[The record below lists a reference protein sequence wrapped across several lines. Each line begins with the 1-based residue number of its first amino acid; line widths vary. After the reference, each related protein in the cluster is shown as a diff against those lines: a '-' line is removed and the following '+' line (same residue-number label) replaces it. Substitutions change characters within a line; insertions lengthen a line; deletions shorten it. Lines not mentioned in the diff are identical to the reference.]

1 MKRNLQILKLGGQAI
16 GISIASGAAIAVVI
30 TVLMNIGLTSL
41 VINGQIAES
50 DTAFIVFIIRAV
62 SVMIGG
68 MIASALAKEKILITI
83 GITAI
88 GYLLIVVALGII
100 FYDGS
105 FRNFISGV
113 ISVAVGAV
121 CACVLR
127 LKTPRKKKHSV
138 KYLK

>member
-1 MKRNLQILKLGGQAI
+1 MKRNLQMLKLGGQAI
-16 GISIASGAAIAVVI
+16 GISIAAGAAIAVVI
-30 TVLMNIGLTSL
+30 TVLMSIGLTSL

-68 MIASALAKEKILITI
+68 MIASALSKEKILITI

-100 FYDGS
+100 FYDGL
-105 FRNFISGV
+105 FQNFVSGM